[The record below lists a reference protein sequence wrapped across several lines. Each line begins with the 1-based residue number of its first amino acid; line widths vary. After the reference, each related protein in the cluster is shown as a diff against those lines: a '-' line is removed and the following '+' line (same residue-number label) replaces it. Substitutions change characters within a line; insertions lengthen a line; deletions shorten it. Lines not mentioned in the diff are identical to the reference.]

1 MFAKRHTSRPRP
13 FRAVAPEPAH
23 DESFPRAVAG
33 EDYDR
38 YARVMAKRAVEWLV
52 AHVERLHGV
61 AIDAEELRARLRGA
75 AVTELRREL
84 YPQEERLLSDL
95 LQRHPDPTASR
106 EHVQPEIPSF
116 LLKKLAS

>member
-1 MFAKRHTSRPRP
+1 MFAKRPTSRPRP
-13 FRAVAPEPAH
+13 FRAVPPEPAH

-38 YARVMAKRAVEWLV
+38 YARVMAKRADEWLV
-52 AHVERLHGV
+52 AHADRLHGV
-61 AIDAEELRARLRGA
+61 AIDAEELRARLRAA

-84 YPQEERLLSDL
+84 YPQEERLLSDV
-95 LQRHPDPTASR
+95 LQRHPGAGASHA
-106 EHVQPEIPSF
+106 HVEPEIPSF

>member
-38 YARVMAKRAVEWLV
+38 YARAMARRADEWLV
-52 AHVERLHGV
+52 AHLERLHGV
-61 AIDAEELRARLRGA
+61 AIDADELRSRLRA
-75 AVTELRREL
+75 AATTELRREL
-84 YPQEERLLSDL
+84 YPQEERLLSEV
-95 LQRHPDPTASR
+95 LQRRPDAGSASER
-106 EHVQPEIPSF
+106 VQPEIPSF
-116 LLKKLAS
+116 LLTKRAS